1 MIKEI
6 LICLA
11 LTNMDGVVNEHN
23 ICNNVKLINELSG
36 KHNIDPHLF
45 VSIMWAESRFKEQ
58 AKSNGGAC
66 GITQVLPKYTRP
78 KVTCQDLKNPK
89 VGIYYG
95 YKTFSMFYNRYAK
108 RNVDTAL
115 CAYNA
120 GFRCKDEDLSTK
132 EKEVVRR
139 ARKYY
144 VPTIKKFNRR
154 LKRQTSKL
162 KKQYLK
168 TIFFIQQLL
177 SNKQDA

>member
-23 ICNNVKLINELSG
+23 ICSNVKLISELSA
-36 KHNIDPHLF
+36 KHKIDSHLF

-58 AKSNGGAC
+58 AKSKGGAC

-78 KVTCQDLKNPK
+78 RVDCDDLKDPK
-89 VGIYYG
+89 IGIYYG
-95 YKTFSMFYNRYAK
+95 YKTFSTFYNQYAK
-108 RNVDTAL
+108 QDTDISL

-120 GFRCKDEDLSTK
+120 GFRCKDEELTEK
-132 EKEVVRR
+132 EKLVVRR
-139 ARKYY
+139 AKKYY
-144 VPTIKKFNRR
+144 IPVIKKFNKR
-154 LKRQTSKL
+154 LKKQTTKL

-168 TIFFIQQLL
+168 TITFFQQFL
-177 SNKQDA
+177 STKQDA